1 MLEKARTLFTAAMLS
16 LAASS
21 FLYSSFAGD
30 AFAAFSSP
38 RVSSKCETFMS
49 IARRLGMKRS
59 PGVFDERLAEPMRWV
74 VARFVGVPIRAS

>member
-1 MLEKARTLFTAAMLS
+1 MFS

-30 AFAAFSSP
+30 ALAFSESP
-38 RVSSKCETFMS
+38 RVSSKCDTFRS

-59 PGVFDERLAEPMRWV
+59 PGVLEERLAEPSRCV
-74 VARFVGVPIRAS
+74 GARFVGVPIRAS